1 MPKDLMNNTEPTRN
15 NKTLNTSS
23 APHIPA
29 RISVQKV
36 MLWVC
41 VALIP
46 ATLAHIYYFGPG
58 ILLQLFIATSSAYL
72 FEWWCLSWRKQPI
85 KPFLTDLSALVT
97 AWLFV
102 LCISPI
108 APWYVAVLGMFFAIV
123 VAKHLY
129 GGLGH
134 NIFNPAMVGF
144 CVILI
149 AFPQSLSLWLPPGG
163 LMDPLISTQTLTWSE
178 VINWVLTVLP
188 NEQLTSIQIDAVTAA
203 TPLSAIQTG
212 LQQGFSLSEVIEQP
226 IFGNFGGLGWE
237 WIANW
242 LFIGGA
248 ILLYKRIITWHIP
261 AAVLVTTIA
270 VSTPFYLF
278 NNDVFMSPQQH
289 IFSGGIMLA
298 AFFIATDPSSGCSS
312 LRGKLIFGAG
322 VSVLT
327 VLIRNFGSFPDGV
340 AFAVLLM
347 NMSAPLIDRTTI
359 PKPYGKKSNS
369 NRHE

>member
-1 MPKDLMNNTEPTRN
+1 
-15 NKTLNTSS
+15 
-23 APHIPA
+23 
-29 RISVQKV
+29 

-41 VALIP
+41 LALLP
-46 ATLAHIYYFGPG
+46 ATLAHLYFFGIG
-58 ILLQLFIATSSAYL
+58 ILIQLILAVSSAYL
-72 FEWWCLSWRKQPI
+72 FEWWCLKWRNQPLN
-85 KPFLTDLSALVT
+85 PFITDLSALVT

-108 APWYVAVLGMFFAIV
+108 APWYVSITGMFFAIV

-144 CVILI
+144 AVILI
-149 AFPQSLSLWLPPGG
+149 AFPQSMSLWLPPSG
-163 LMDPLISTQTLTWSE
+163 LMDSVSGINLMEKSE
-178 VINWVLTVLP
+178 IIAWIFTGNGNLV
-188 NEQLTSIQIDAVTAA
+188 IDAVTAA

-212 LQQGFSLSEVIEQP
+212 LQQSYSLSEITAQTV
-226 IFGNFGGLGWE
+226 FGDFGGLGWE

-248 ILLYKRIITWHIP
+248 FLIYKRIITWHVP
-261 AAVLVTTIA
+261 AAVLMTTIA
-270 VSTPFYLF
+270 AATPFYLY

-298 AFFIATDPSSGCSS
+298 AFFIATDPTSGCSS
-312 LRGKLIFGAG
+312 YRGKIIFGAG
-322 VSVLT
+322 VAILT

-347 NMSAPLIDRTTI
+347 NMSAPLIDRMTI
-359 PKPYGKKSNS
+359 PAPYGKKRS
-369 NRHE
+369 H

>member
-1 MPKDLMNNTEPTRN
+1 MNNPDVRGL
-15 NKTLNTSS
+15 KTKLNTSS

-41 VALIP
+41 LALVP
-46 ATLAHIYYFGPG
+46 ATLAHVYYFGMG
-58 ILLQLFIATSSAYL
+58 ILLQLSLAVASAYL
-72 FEWWCLSWRKQPI
+72 FEWWCLHWRKQPI
-85 KPFLTDLSALVT
+85 KPFITDLSALVT

-108 APWYVAVLGMFFAIV
+108 APWYVAVVGMFFAIV

-144 CVILI
+144 CAILI

-163 LMDPLISTQTLTWSE
+163 LMESLAASQSLSALAIID
-178 VINWVLTVLP
+178 WVFMGH
-188 NEQLTSIQIDAVTAA
+188 TSQHIANLNIDAVTAA
-203 TPLSAIQTG
+203 TPLSAVQTG
-212 LQQGFSLSEVIEQP
+212 LQQGYSLSEVTEQS
-226 IFGNFGGLGWE
+226 IFGEFGGLGWE

-248 ILLYKRIITWHIP
+248 FLLYKRIITWHVP
-261 AAVLVTTIA
+261 AAVLMTTIA
-270 VSTPFYLF
+270 ASTPFYLF
-278 NNDVFMSPQQH
+278 NGDLFMSPQQH
-289 IFSGGIMLA
+289 IFSGGIMLV
-298 AFFIATDPSSGCSS
+298 AFFIATDPTSGCSS
-312 LRGKLIFGAG
+312 FRGKLIFGAG
-322 VSVLT
+322 VAILT
-327 VLIRNFGSFPDGV
+327 VLIRNFGSFPDGI

-347 NMSAPLIDRTTI
+347 NMSAPLIDQITI
-359 PKPYGKKSNS
+359 PQPYGKKSGTD
-369 NRHE
+369 HHG

>member
-1 MPKDLMNNTEPTRN
+1 MNNPN
-15 NKTLNTSS
+15 SQKLNTSS

-41 VALIP
+41 LALLP
-46 ATLAHIYYFGPG
+46 ATLAHLYYFGLG
-58 ILLQLFIATSSAYL
+58 ILVQLSLAVGSAYI
-72 FEWWCLSWRKQPI
+72 FEWWCLHWRKQPV
-85 KPFLTDLSALVT
+85 KPFIADLSALVT

-108 APWYVAVLGMFFAIV
+108 APWYVAVVGMFFAIV

-144 CVILI
+144 CAILI
-149 AFPQSLSLWLPPGG
+149 AFPQSMSLWLPPGG
-163 LMDPLISTQTLTWSE
+163 LVDNLVAGQSMTGAEIFK
-178 VINWVLTVLP
+178 WVFTGHSAL
-188 NEQLTSIQIDAVTAA
+188 QIDAVTAA

-212 LQQGFSLSEVIEQP
+212 LQQSFTLSELTGQA
-226 IFGNFGGLGWE
+226 IFGDFGGLGWE

-248 ILLYKRIITWHIP
+248 ILLYKRIITWHVP
-261 AAVLVTTIA
+261 AAVIMTTIA
-270 VSTPFYLF
+270 ASTPFYLF
-278 NNDVFMSPQQH
+278 NSDVFMSPQQH

-298 AFFIATDPSSGCSS
+298 AFFIATDPTSGCSS
-312 LRGKLIFGAG
+312 FRGKLIFGAG
-322 VSVLT
+322 VAILT

-347 NMSAPLIDRTTI
+347 NISAPLIDRMSI
-359 PKPYGKKSNS
+359 PQPYGKKSRTNP
-369 NRHE
+369 HD

>member
-1 MPKDLMNNTEPTRN
+1 MNSPT
-15 NKTLNTSS
+15 KIQLNTTS

-36 MLWVC
+36 MLMVC
-41 VALIP
+41 LALIP
-46 ATLAHIYYFGPG
+46 ATLAHVYYFGIG
-58 ILLQLFIATSSAYL
+58 ILIQLFLAVASAYL
-72 FEWWCLSWRKQPI
+72 FEWWCLHWRKQPS

-108 APWYVAVLGMFFAIV
+108 APWYIAVVGMFFAIV

-129 GGLGH
+129 GGLGN

-144 CVILI
+144 CAILI

-163 LMDPLISTQTLTWSE
+163 LLETSQSLSWLE
-178 VINWVLTVLP
+178 VVDWVFTGRA
-188 NEQLTSIQIDAVTAA
+188 NAHIDAVTAA
-203 TPLSAIQTG
+203 TPLVAVQTG
-212 LQQGFSLSEVIEQP
+212 LQQGFSLSEVTEQP
-226 IFGNFGGLGWE
+226 IFGDFGGLGWE

-248 ILLYKRIITWHIP
+248 FLLYKRIITWHIP
-261 AAVLVTTIA
+261 AAVLMTTIA
-270 VSTPFYLF
+270 ASTPFYLF
-278 NNDVFMSPQQH
+278 NADVFLSPQQH

-298 AFFIATDPSSGCSS
+298 AFFIATDPTSGCSS
-312 LRGKLIFGAG
+312 FRGKLIFGAG
-322 VSVLT
+322 VAILT

-347 NMSAPLIDRTTI
+347 NMSAPLIDRMSV
-359 PKPYGKKSNS
+359 PKPYGKKSGS
-369 NRHE
+369 KHHG

>member
-1 MPKDLMNNTEPTRN
+1 MTSPNKLKI
-15 NKTLNTSS
+15 NKTANSSLNTSS

-41 VALIP
+41 LALIP
-46 ATLAHIYYFGPG
+46 ATLAHTYYFGVG
-58 ILLQLFIATSSAYL
+58 ILLQLTLATSSAYL
-72 FEWWCLSWRKQPI
+72 FEWWCLHWRKQPI
-85 KPFLTDLSALVT
+85 KPFITDLSALVT

-108 APWYVAVLGMFFAIV
+108 APWYVSVVGMFFAIV

-144 CVILI
+144 CAILI
-149 AFPQSLSLWLPPGG
+149 AFPQSLSLWIPPSG
-163 LMDPLISTQTLTWSE
+163 LLESVTSSYNLSWLEVFEWVFTGSTT
-178 VINWVLTVLP
+178 
-188 NEQLTSIQIDAVTAA
+188 TSIDAVTAA
-203 TPLSAIQTG
+203 TPLSAVQSG
-212 LQQGFSLSEVIEQP
+212 LQQGYSLSEVTEQP
-226 IFGNFGGLGWE
+226 IFGDFGGLGWE

-242 LFIGGA
+242 LFLGGA
-248 ILLYKRIITWHIP
+248 ILLYKRIITWHVP
-261 AAVLVTTIA
+261 AAVLMTTIA
-270 VSTPFYLF
+270 ASTPFYLF
-278 NNDVFMSPQQH
+278 NADVFMSPQQH

-298 AFFIATDPSSGCSS
+298 AFFIATDPTSGCSS
-312 LRGKLIFGAG
+312 FRGKLMFGAG
-322 VSVLT
+322 VAVLT

-347 NMSAPLIDRTTI
+347 NMSAPLIDRMTI
-359 PKPYGKKSNS
+359 PKPYGKKSGTGP
-369 NRHE
+369 HD

>member
-1 MPKDLMNNTEPTRN
+1 MNNKDHTRLI
-15 NKTLNTSS
+15 KTLNTSS

-41 VALIP
+41 ITLVP
-46 ATLAHIYYFGPG
+46 ATLAHVYYFGSG
-58 ILLQLFIATSSAYL
+58 ILLQLCLAIASAYL
-72 FEWWCLSWRKQPI
+72 FEWWCLHWRKQPI
-85 KPFLTDLSALVT
+85 KPFITDLSALVT
-97 AWLFV
+97 AWLFA
-102 LCISPI
+102 LCISPV
-108 APWYVAVLGMFFAIV
+108 APWYVAVVGMFFAIV

-163 LMDPLISTQTLTWSE
+163 LMDSIASTQTLSWSE
-178 VINWVLTVLP
+178 VINWVFFGPAHELI
-188 NEQLTSIQIDAVTAA
+188 NNADIASAHIDAVTAA
-203 TPLSAIQTG
+203 TPLSAVQTG
-212 LQQGFSLSEVIEQP
+212 LQQGYSLSEVTEQA
-226 IFGNFGGLGWE
+226 IFGDFGGLGWE

-248 ILLYKRIITWHIP
+248 ILLYKRIITWHVP
-261 AAVLVTTIA
+261 AAVLMTTIA
-270 VSTPFYLF
+270 ISTPFYLF
-278 NNDVFMSPQQH
+278 NADVFMSPQQH

-298 AFFIATDPSSGCSS
+298 AFFIATDPTSGCSAF
-312 LRGKLIFGAG
+312 RGKLIFGAG
-322 VSVLT
+322 VAILT

-347 NMSAPLIDRTTI
+347 NMSAPLIDRITI
-359 PKPYGKKSNS
+359 PPPYGKKSGGGFDG
-369 NRHE
+369 